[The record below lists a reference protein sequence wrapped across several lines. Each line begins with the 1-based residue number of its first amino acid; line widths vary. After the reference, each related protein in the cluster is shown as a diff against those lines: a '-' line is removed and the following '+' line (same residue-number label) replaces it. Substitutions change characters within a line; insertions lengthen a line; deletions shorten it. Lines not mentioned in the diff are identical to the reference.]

1 MVSFGL
7 GGVFMWHSSCF
18 GCLLEM
24 RSALI
29 EVQAIREDL
38 SARRRKGEH
47 PEKEYGSIAKLRDR
61 VW

>member
-1 MVSFGL
+1 
-7 GGVFMWHSSCF
+7 MWHSSCF
-18 GCLLEM
+18 GCFLEM
-24 RSALI
+24 RSAFI

-38 SARRRKGEH
+38 SARRRKGEQ